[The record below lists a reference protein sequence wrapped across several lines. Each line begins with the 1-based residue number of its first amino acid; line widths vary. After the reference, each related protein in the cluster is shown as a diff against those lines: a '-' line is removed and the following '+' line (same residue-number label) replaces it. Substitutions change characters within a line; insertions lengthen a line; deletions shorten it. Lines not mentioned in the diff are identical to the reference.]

1 MTRTVEKFNGN
12 LHSYEMTDKPMVI
25 QGAFK
30 DFTMPTWEEI
40 INHFNKCAQN
50 PGEYGL
56 KTAADGSFGAA
67 CNNGNEI
74 KSVQALVDELWQFRP
89 DEPKCTAHFYISFL
103 ENSSTYGWHSDTTD
117 VFFVQG
123 IGSSVWEVELDGKV
137 VKLPELNPGDLI
149 YVPANMPHNPQPL
162 TPRVGI
168 SIGFA
173 DFGDD

>member
-1 MTRTVEKFNGN
+1 MTMIVEKFNGQ
-12 LHSYEMTDKPMVI
+12 LDSYELTDKPMVI

-30 DFTMPTWEEI
+30 DFTMPTWDEI

-50 PGEYGL
+50 GDRYGL

-67 CNNGNEI
+67 CNKGNEI
-74 KSVQALVDELWQFRP
+74 ESVRALVDECWLFRP
-89 DEPKCTAHFYISFL
+89 DEPKCTAHLYISFL
-103 ENSSTYGWHSDTTD
+103 ENSSTYGWHADTTD
-117 VFFVQG
+117 VFFIQG
-123 IGSSVWEVELDGKV
+123 IGVSVWEVKV
-137 VKLPELNPGDLI
+137 NGEVFESPELNPGDLI
-149 YVPANMPHNPQPL
+149 YVPANMEHNPQPL